1 MEQLTDDQLDQQTN
15 LDYDSE
21 EGYRPDFIR
30 KLPAS
35 DRSAYRANVDNA
47 MEMSRGS
54 DLDQYLDML
63 NKAARVQL
71 QAIEDK
77 AYKNYN
83 VTQKQE
89 EKKEN
94 KKKLKQKKKQ
104 KKK

>member
-1 MEQLTDDQLDQQTN
+1 
-15 LDYDSE
+15 
-21 EGYRPDFIR
+21 
-30 KLPAS
+30 
-35 DRSAYRANVDNA
+35 
-47 MEMSRGS
+47 MSRGS

-63 NKAARVQL
+63 TKAARVKL